1 MANTVFGVLIE
12 RIEEQKTSA
21 MQFLVEGGPKDFAQY
36 KEVCGLLRGLQIS
49 QTQVEDLSRN
59 YPYTLKV
66 IPFRGVSYGFK
77 YF

>member
-1 MANTVFGVLIE
+1 
-12 RIEEQKTSA
+12 

-59 YPYTLKV
+59 YMEDEDD
-66 IPFRGVSYGFK
+66 
-77 YF
+77 

>member
-1 MANTVFGVLIE
+1 MAKPVFGVLIE

-21 MQFLVEGGPKDFAQY
+21 IQFLVEGGPKDFAQY

-59 YPYTLKV
+59 YMEDEDD
-66 IPFRGVSYGFK
+66 
-77 YF
+77 

>member
-21 MQFLVEGGPKDFAQY
+21 IQFLVEGGPKDFAQY

-59 YPYTLKV
+59 YMEDEDD
-66 IPFRGVSYGFK
+66 
-77 YF
+77 